1 MNSTETNVVIG
12 VASVCTVILSVVHI
26 KQVLL
31 LTISGRVIA
40 LLLHKVKQ
48 ITEDGEVR
56 WRGEARRWRGE
67 VR

>member
-1 MNSTETNVVIG
+1 MVMM
-12 VASVCTVILSVVHI
+12 CTVILSVVHI

-48 ITEDGEVR
+48 ITGGGEVR
-56 WRGEARRWRGE
+56 RGGE
-67 VR
+67 EVER